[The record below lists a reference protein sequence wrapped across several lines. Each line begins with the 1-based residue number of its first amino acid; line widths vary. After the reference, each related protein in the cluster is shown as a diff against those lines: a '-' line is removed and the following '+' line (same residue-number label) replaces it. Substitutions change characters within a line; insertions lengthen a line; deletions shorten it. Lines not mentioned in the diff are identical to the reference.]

1 MIVTGFKKDLTKEDM
16 WDIDPHEQCNH
27 LTDKLERVWKKSADE
42 YMRKVQIELEEHE
55 RKGGKADTFE
65 PKTQEPSL
73 AFCLVKIFA
82 GKFLA
87 GAFLKLIQDR
97 KRIFFSQQ
105 QQKIEINSLTLFFLL
120 STCFCWTLY
129 TQVKHKNLLCKKVS

>member
-42 YMRKVQIELEEHE
+42 YMKKVQLELEEHE
-55 RKGGKADTFE
+55 RKGGKADNFE
-65 PKTQEPSL
+65 PKTPEPSL

-97 KRIFFSQQ
+97 K
-105 QQKIEINSLTLFFLL
+105 
-120 STCFCWTLY
+120 Y
-129 TQVKHKNLLCKKVS
+129 NLLFRKKSK